1 MSPCPKISD
10 TTLTGLFVAIPKK
23 LKTHPTKIGCMFFSN
38 LYNLLRSN
46 DMSFL
51 SKLKDILKVGEKVA
65 PTVVTAINPAAG
77 AITGLILNAV
87 AKAEQTGASGAD
99 KKKQVVAEVLPSVAP
114 VVNAVLASSGAK
126 VNLDTAGVTSGVGQI
141 VDGVVSLLNSMQAPA
156 AAATG
161 TGGTPLPK
169 A

>member
-1 MSPCPKISD
+1 MS
-10 TTLTGLFVAIPKK
+10 
-23 LKTHPTKIGCMFFSN
+23 FFSK
-38 LYNLLRSN
+38 
-46 DMSFL
+46 F
-51 SKLKDILKVGEKVA
+51 KDILKVGEVAA

-77 AITGLILNAV
+77 AITGLILNSV
-87 AKAEQTGASGAD
+87 AKAEQTGSSGAD

-114 VVNAVLASSGAK
+114 IVNAVLASSGAK
-126 VNLDTAGVTSGVGQI
+126 VNLDAAGVNNGVSQI

-156 AAATG
+156 AATAG